1 MKDEAKVLEIIEETR
16 KHLDDSGRRYVSFRG
31 SARVTPGE
39 SLPRY
44 FDHTLLKP
52 DALVAQYEELCDQ
65 AMELTTRSVCVPP
78 DRVRLCARRLEGSSV
93 ETCTVIGFPL
103 GYHSTSAKVEEV
115 RMALGE
121 GATEFDMVIPIGRLR
136 DGDPSVVYDDVRAV
150 VDAAEGLVVKVIL
163 ETALLSQEQKAQ
175 AAVAAVHAGG
185 AILKT
190 STGFAS
196 AGATV
201 EDIRLFRRIAGTER
215 GVKAA
220 GGIRTLSFARECIDA
235 GADRLGASA
244 TISIIGEATG
254 ENGVLDN
261 GEGGY

>member
-1 MKDEAKVLEIIEETR
+1 MKHDQAVLQIVETAR
-16 KHLDDSGRRYVSFRG
+16 NHLESSGRPYVGYTGKARMEKGG
-31 SARVTPGE
+31 SLA
-39 SLPRY
+39 RY

-52 DALVAQYEELCDQ
+52 DATAAQYEELCDQ
-65 AMELTTRSVCVPP
+65 ALELTTRSVCIPP
-78 DRVRLCARRLEGSSV
+78 DRISLCARRLEGSVV
-93 ETCTVIGFPL
+93 EVCTVIGFPL
-103 GYHSTSAKVEEV
+103 GYHSTAAKVEEV
-115 RMALGE
+115 RMAGGE

-150 VDAAEGLVVKVIL
+150 VDAAEGMIVKVIL
-163 ETALLSQEQKAQ
+163 ETALLSPDQKIQ
-175 AAVAAVHAGG
+175 AAYAAIHAGG

-201 EDIRLFRRIAGTER
+201 QDIEILRLIAGTER

-220 GGIRTLSFARECIDA
+220 GGIRTLEFARQLIEA

-244 TISIIGEATG
+244 TISILGEAAG
-254 ENGVLDN
+254 EKGVLDN